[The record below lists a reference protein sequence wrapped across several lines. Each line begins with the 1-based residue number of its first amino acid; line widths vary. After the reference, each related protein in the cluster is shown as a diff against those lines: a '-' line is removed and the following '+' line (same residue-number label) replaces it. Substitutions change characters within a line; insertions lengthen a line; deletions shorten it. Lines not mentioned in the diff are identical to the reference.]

1 MEIGVLGSLTVDGI
15 AVVQGKQRTLL
26 AVLAAGANRPVSH
39 DRLTDAVWGV
49 DVPSPGTVRWHVH
62 QLRQLLG
69 PDRLTKAGDRY
80 LLTVG
85 AHELDAARFESLNE
99 RARDA
104 RDPEEALSLAEAA
117 LGLWRGPAFAGVS
130 ELDAISGE
138 ALRLEE
144 LRLVAVGRR
153 VEALL
158 ALDRAGEC
166 VAELTALLA
175 VHPLRERVVRWLMS
189 ALYQDGRRA
198 EALRVYRE
206 SRRALMDELG
216 VEPGRALTRLH
227 QEILRGEQPEAAPSR
242 IAPAELPP
250 SPGTF
255 VGRSAEVRRL
265 VEQRA
270 RVVAIDGSGGIGKT
284 ALAVHAAHLLADRF
298 PDGQLYV
305 NLHGFTSG
313 VSPLAPAEVLG
324 RFLRSLGVPDA
335 EVPADL
341 DEAANRF
348 RSLTRARRILIVL
361 DNAADVA
368 QLRPLLPSGREC
380 AVIVTS
386 RRVLGALDGAARLHL
401 GTLDDGAAMSL
412 LAGGALIGAEP
423 EAARQI
429 VRRCAGL
436 PLALRVVAARLASHP
451 GGTLSALARSLD
463 DAHHRLD
470 ELEHDDLAVKAS
482 FSASLQHLQPFDARL
497 FATLGLLNA
506 YTFTPGL
513 AAALCGAARRE
524 VDGAFARLA
533 EARLLDAVAPG
544 RYGMHD
550 LHLLYARDLAS
561 GLPAGERE
569 AALSRAVHWYL
580 ATCRTVRAL
589 MGFRVDP
596 VETESPGLP
605 VEDAAEA
612 IAWFDAE
619 ADNLVAAVP
628 QLLAHAP
635 APATSLVRTIGT
647 PLMHRGRAA
656 DVIRVAEALLDV
668 AGDREREFIAH
679 NLLGLAHQERGE
691 PHTAAE
697 HLTRGIAL
705 ARLLDLPR
713 AEATAATN
721 LSVVCERLG
730 RSGEAVDHARRAI
743 ELFRRIGHRLGEASA
758 LVNLGMVYGRQQ
770 RWAEDLAFTERG
782 LAMFKEL
789 GAEAEISQTLGN
801 LGHIHRMLGS
811 VEQAM
816 DCLVEAEERARR
828 CGNRPGEA
836 ISLWGQGDVHLARGD
851 QVTARRLWERAGA
864 MLQDAGR
871 MTAAQADALLS
882 QSVPDLEGFLSGR
895 S

>member
-15 AVVQGKQRTLL
+15 EMVPGKQRTLL
-26 AVLAAGANRPVSH
+26 AVLVAGANRPVSH
-39 DRLTDAVWGV
+39 DRLTDAVWGA
-49 DVPSPGTVRWHVH
+49 DLPASGTVRWHVH

-85 AHELDAARFESLNE
+85 AHELDAARFESMNE

-117 LGLWRGPAFAGVS
+117 LGLWRGPAFSGLD
-130 ELDAISGE
+130 ELDAVGGE

-144 LRLVAVGRR
+144 LRLVAVERR

-175 VHPLRERVVRWLMS
+175 VHPLRERLVRWLMS

-227 QEILRGEQPEAAPSR
+227 QEILRGDPPGASQRR

-250 SPGTF
+250 APGNF
-255 VGRSAEVRRL
+255 VGRSAEVRML

-270 RVVAIDGSGGIGKT
+270 PVIAIDGSGGIGKT
-284 ALAVHAAHLLADRF
+284 ALAVHAAHLMAGRF

-348 RSLTRARRILIVL
+348 RSLTRARRLLIVL

-368 QLRPLLPSGREC
+368 QLRPLLPSGQGC

-401 GTLDDGAAMSL
+401 GTLDDEAAMAM
-412 LAGGALIGAEP
+412 LAGGALVGAEP
-423 EAARQI
+423 EAAQQI

-463 DAHHRLD
+463 DAHCRLD

-482 FSASLQHLQPFDARL
+482 FSASLQHLQPFDAQV
-497 FATLGLLNA
+497 FATLGVLNA

-513 AAALCGAARRE
+513 AAALCGCDQRRIE
-524 VDGAFARLA
+524 GAFARLA
-533 EARLLDAVAPG
+533 EARLLDAVGPG

-550 LHLLYARDLAS
+550 LHLLYARDLAT
-561 GLPAGERE
+561 GLPPAERE
-569 AALSRAVHWYL
+569 AALSRATHWYL
-580 ATCRTVRAL
+580 ATCLTVRAL
-589 MGFRVDP
+589 MGFHVDAHNA
-596 VETESPGLP
+596 ESPGLP
-605 VEDAAEA
+605 IEDSAEA

-619 ADNLVAAVP
+619 GENLVAAVP

-635 APATSLVRTIGT
+635 ATATALVQTIAT
-647 PLMHRGRAA
+647 PLMHRGRAF
-656 DVIRVAEALLDV
+656 DVIRSAAALLDA
-668 AGDREREFIAH
+668 AGDEEREFIAH
-679 NLLGLAHQERGE
+679 NLLGLAHQDRGE
-691 PHTAAE
+691 PQLAAE
-697 HLTRGIAL
+697 HLTRGIHL
-705 ARLLDLPR
+705 ARRLRLPR

-721 LSVVCERLG
+721 LSVACHRLG
-730 RSGEAVDHARRAI
+730 RFDEAVVNARRAI
-743 ELFRRIGHRLGEASA
+743 ALFRELGHRRGEASA
-758 LVNLGMVYGRQQ
+758 LVNLGMVYGRQK
-770 RWAEDLAFTERG
+770 RWAENLAVTERG

-789 GAEAEISQTLGN
+789 GAEAEIAQTLGN
-801 LGHIHRMLGS
+801 LGHVHRRLGS
-811 VEQAM
+811 VDEAM
-816 DCLVEAEERARR
+816 DCLVEAAELARR

-836 ISLWGQGDVHLARGD
+836 ISLWGQADVHHLRGD
-851 QVTARRLWERAGA
+851 EVNARRLWGRASA
-864 MLQDAGR
+864 MLQDTGR

-882 QSVPDLEGFLSGR
+882 QPTPDLDEFLNSR
-895 S
+895 